1 MEVSPMEILKGIKTR
16 QSSRA
21 FKRKRISRDVME
33 KVLQAVSNTPSYTNT
48 QPWEVVVVSGKKKDE
63 LSHKLLE
70 LAKAKAP
77 TNRDLPM
84 PKGWPP
90 ALEERSREH
99 GARRL
104 STLGVAREDEEGRE
118 KLRLMNYEFYGAP
131 CAVFL
136 FIDGTLGEWSIF
148 DMGLFAQ
155 NLILAAHS
163 LGVGSC
169 LQASVTDYAPEIKEF
184 LGIPESKKLVICI
197 SLGYP
202 NEKAKLNTYRS
213 HKQKPDEFTT
223 WYD

>member
-1 MEVSPMEILKGIKTR
+1 MEILKGIKTR
-16 QSSRA
+16 QSIRA
-21 FKRKRISRDVME
+21 FKRNRISRDVMQ

-63 LSHKLLE
+63 LGRELLE
-70 LAKAKAP
+70 LARAKAA

-104 STLGVAREDEEGRE
+104 STLGVARDDEEGRE

-131 CAVFL
+131 CAVLL
-136 FIDGTLGEWSIF
+136 FIDGSLGEWSIF
-148 DMGLFAQ
+148 DTGLFAQ

-169 LQASVTDYAPEIKEF
+169 LQASVTDYAPEIKKF
-184 LGIPESKKLVICI
+184 LGIAESKKLVICI

-213 HKQKPDEFTT
+213 HKQKPDEFTM
-223 WYD
+223 WYE

>member
-1 MEVSPMEILKGIKTR
+1 MEILDGIKTR
-16 QSSRA
+16 QSIRA
-21 FKRKRISRDVME
+21 FKPNPITRDVMQ
-33 KVLQAVSNTPSYTNT
+33 KILQAVNNSPSYTNT

-63 LSHKLLE
+63 LSQKLLG

-77 TNRDLPM
+77 TSRDLLM

-99 GARRL
+99 GTRRL
-104 STLGVAREDEEGRE
+104 STLGVARDDEEGRE
-118 KLRLMNYEFYGAP
+118 KLRLMNFEFYGAP

-136 FIDGTLGEWSIF
+136 FIDRSLGEWSIF

-169 LQASVTDYAPEIKEF
+169 LQASVTDYAPEIKKF
-184 LGIPESKKLVICI
+184 LGIAESKKLVICI
-197 SLGYP
+197 SMGYP
-202 NEKAKLNTYRS
+202 DENSKLNTYRS
-213 HKQKPDEFTT
+213 LKQKPDEFMR
-223 WYD
+223 WYE